1 MSLAE
6 QSQQWY
12 PTTVQVTVLQAR
24 NLKAKGKNGTNDAY
38 AIIQL
43 AKEKYSTSVVEKSPM
58 PVWKEEA
65 TFDLPM
71 FHQGNEQRCTL
82 YIVIMHRALV
92 GLDQFLGQAVIN
104 LVELQENKN
113 RNRTEWFKL
122 QSKEGK
128 KEKERGEVEVDIQ
141 FKRNNMTA
149 SMFDLSAKDKPRSRI
164 GKLKDKIRGKK
175 KDGFSDSASAI
186 VPSVTQVLTDSEGEG
201 SADSPGTKKKSK
213 LKSLFTSK
221 SNLQRNVSQSMSTLE
236 SLPEKNSSLTSS
248 RSSGLNIDSPEV
260 KKKFK
265 FLAHKRTGSNES
277 KSRDPLSLLGERS
290 KRNSAEQ
297 SNLCINGRHVYTEE
311 PEGPKTSLTGSNQ
324 SLNSSG
330 QGSVE
335 DLRRVT
341 ERQDSGSSADSL
353 KGFGIPSYRV
363 ESQERAP
370 QEQQR
375 RQEEENRL
383 AEEKRKAEARRLSEE
398 RSRQEEL
405 ERKKLEE
412 ARKAEELK
420 QQEEAK
426 KSEKSSSLLNMVKW
440 KKDIG
445 KKEDPESPPASLR
458 EGDKPKP
465 APRQTSNEFVEVPL
479 PESPHKPF
487 NNTTLS
493 ERSSSNL
500 SEESPLKLEAS
511 NPFEEMTEFQH
522 GVRSPSSANTAF
534 PGRSAK
540 VSAVK
545 PRLVVSPK
553 AETNKGRLP
562 SPPAYADHHTKSP
575 AKPPPPYPPSSPI
588 DNLPSESPDI
598 FASLHTSFAP
608 SRARKGSRDSSSGST
623 ENLVEVGSS
632 DEKSPAPGYTASPK
646 KEDPRPK
653 SISPSPT
660 PMPTK
665 TGTDCPEPIK
675 PKPAPRSLTLKTA
688 TKSGFLLP
696 ISEVEM
702 TNEPLKPPA
711 RSPPDY
717 DSLFTKKKH
726 GVKGQIQWDKIV
738 AEMDSRNLDLPPV
751 LGKGEM
757 SVDSPEISVDNPQ
770 LPAHQDEPEAVD
782 IKVEDGPN
790 EYNPELMA
798 SVTWRRLGV
807 SNNPSSS
814 SKSGKVNEGRPDQDT
829 LNKFASKVLGEK
841 IKGGKNT
848 VFSAPPDD
856 RSKEKPV
863 YLSYSSKQEPSERKL
878 KEAPPVKAKPNVS
891 DSGSRDGLAEGSTDA
906 VFSRN
911 TIYEGKDTK
920 VLKPALADIHP
931 KNVAMLKDDRVEENY
946 RKTPPL
952 EEKIDSI
959 PSVTERDCSRTSMF
973 SAEQQ
978 RLKGTNSQE
987 LVLTFEEND
996 KLWDPK
1002 TKKESSESLTFKKH
1016 TSETFPYPREQPVS
1030 GKATSDTLPNN
1041 LEGRVLKNEHK
1052 ASPEE
1057 EKQVEKSPNDTSPIS
1072 GAVSPKKKQAPLPPP
1087 TKGGFLKTEKKPEQN
1102 PQQQLAQK
1110 DQDLELS
1117 STGTKRQKK
1126 QESLISTGKAASQ
1139 SKEHELEEDSFSTNS
1154 PQPPSSSL
1162 SISPPSPLPQKME
1175 ISESSPQPVGA
1186 GGKMLLRAWV
1196 SPSEAQPIAAQSS
1209 SAVGG
1214 GTASTQRRPHPVKPM
1229 NSQDTQQLS
1238 SAPLERDPKLLG
1250 GREIART
1257 KLIERSGSGPYSQLT
1272 QEELITLVVKQ
1283 QEEMSKKDSKI
1294 LELEEYIDLLLVRV
1308 IEEKPSILLAM
1319 SSSKKAL

>member
-1 MSLAE
+1 AMSLAE

-82 YIVIMHRALV
+82 YIVVMHRALV

-236 SLPEKNSSLTSS
+236 SLPEKNSSVTSS

-265 FLAHKRTGSNES
+265 FLAHKRTGSNDS

-311 PEGPKTSLTGSNQ
+311 PEGPKASLTGSNQ

-363 ESQERAP
+363 ESRERAP

-398 RSRQEEL
+398 QSRQEEL
-405 ERKKLEE
+405 ERKKQEE

-426 KSEKSSSLLNMVKW
+426 KSEKSSSLLNMQS
-440 KKDIG
+440 I
-445 KKEDPESPPASLR
+445 R
-458 EGDKPKP
+458 
-465 APRQTSNEFVEVPL
+465 RQDQ
-479 PESPHKPF
+479 
-487 NNTTLS
+487 
-493 ERSSSNL
+493 
-500 SEESPLKLEAS
+500 EE
-511 NPFEEMTEFQH
+511 
-522 GVRSPSSANTAF
+522 
-534 PGRSAK
+534 
-540 VSAVK
+540 
-545 PRLVVSPK
+545 
-553 AETNKGRLP
+553 
-562 SPPAYADHHTKSP
+562 
-575 AKPPPPYPPSSPI
+575 
-588 DNLPSESPDI
+588 
-598 FASLHTSFAP
+598 
-608 SRARKGSRDSSSGST
+608 
-623 ENLVEVGSS
+623 
-632 DEKSPAPGYTASPK
+632 
-646 KEDPRPK
+646 
-653 SISPSPT
+653 
-660 PMPTK
+660 
-665 TGTDCPEPIK
+665 
-675 PKPAPRSLTLKTA
+675 
-688 TKSGFLLP
+688 
-696 ISEVEM
+696 
-702 TNEPLKPPA
+702 
-711 RSPPDY
+711 
-717 DSLFTKKKH
+717 
-726 GVKGQIQWDKIV
+726 
-738 AEMDSRNLDLPPV
+738 
-751 LGKGEM
+751 
-757 SVDSPEISVDNPQ
+757 
-770 LPAHQDEPEAVD
+770 
-782 IKVEDGPN
+782 
-790 EYNPELMA
+790 
-798 SVTWRRLGV
+798 
-807 SNNPSSS
+807 
-814 SKSGKVNEGRPDQDT
+814 
-829 LNKFASKVLGEK
+829 
-841 IKGGKNT
+841 
-848 VFSAPPDD
+848 
-856 RSKEKPV
+856 
-863 YLSYSSKQEPSERKL
+863 
-878 KEAPPVKAKPNVS
+878 
-891 DSGSRDGLAEGSTDA
+891 
-906 VFSRN
+906 
-911 TIYEGKDTK
+911 
-920 VLKPALADIHP
+920 
-931 KNVAMLKDDRVEENY
+931 
-946 RKTPPL
+946 
-952 EEKIDSI
+952 
-959 PSVTERDCSRTSMF
+959 
-973 SAEQQ
+973 
-978 RLKGTNSQE
+978 
-987 LVLTFEEND
+987 
-996 KLWDPK
+996 
-1002 TKKESSESLTFKKH
+1002 
-1016 TSETFPYPREQPVS
+1016 
-1030 GKATSDTLPNN
+1030 
-1041 LEGRVLKNEHK
+1041 RVLKNEHK

-1057 EKQVEKSPNDTSPIS
+1057 EKQ
-1072 GAVSPKKKQAPLPPP
+1072 
-1087 TKGGFLKTEKKPEQN
+1087 TEKKPEQN

-1126 QESLISTGKAASQ
+1126 QESLISTAHTEQNVLEFRVSRLLTSNKIQSGRYSFFKLVAGKNMEGTPAANL
-1139 SKEHELEEDSFSTNS
+1139 K
-1154 PQPPSSSL
+1154 
-1162 SISPPSPLPQKME
+1162 K
-1175 ISESSPQPVGA
+1175 
-1186 GGKMLLRAWV
+1186 
-1196 SPSEAQPIAAQSS
+1196 
-1209 SAVGG
+1209 
-1214 GTASTQRRPHPVKPM
+1214 PHPVKPM

-1238 SAPLERDPKLLG
+1238 SAPLERDLKLLG
-1250 GREIART
+1250 GREMAKT

-1283 QEEMSKKDSKI
+1283 QDEMSKKDSKI
-1294 LELEEYIDLLLVRV
+1294 LELEEYIDHLLVRV

-1319 SSSKKAL
+1319 NSSKKAL